1 MKVAVVHDWLNQ
13 KVGGAEFVL
22 FEIMK
27 QYPEADLFALTY
39 NRKAF
44 RLYLGM
50 REVHTSFLQHM
61 PRFLKQRPQ
70 YLLPF
75 VRRAVTSF
83 DFAGYDLVISNS
95 TAWAKNVRVPK
106 GVKHL
111 SYCHSPARMIWDS
124 WPGYLDA
131 KGVKHSVLGSI
142 KRFFITKMAS
152 RIRLWDYYATSGI
165 DLIVGNSR
173 YITRR
178 IKKFYG
184 VEAPVLYPPVD
195 ASARDHLPS
204 EEHYYLVLSVLSRY
218 KNIDLAV
225 EAFKSNGKNLV
236 IAGDGPDRNRLVALA
251 EGAENIIFEG
261 RVNDQ
266 RRDELMAGAE
276 AFIFPSIE
284 DFGITPVEAM
294 SFGTPVIALK
304 GGGLMETVEDS
315 VSGVIFDRPTAS
327 ELGAAVSRAENV
339 SWQRERIQQVAKN
352 FTKEKFAKNLSN
364 YVARVMQS

>member
-1 MKVAVVHDWLNQ
+1 MRVAVVHDWLNQ

-39 NRKAF
+39 NRKTF
-44 RLYLGM
+44 RPYLGM
-50 REVHTSFLQHM
+50 REVRTSFLQHM
-61 PRFLKQRPQ
+61 PRFLKRRPQ
-70 YLLPF
+70 YLLPL
-75 VRRAVTSF
+75 VRRAVASF

-95 TAWAKNVRVPK
+95 TAWSKNVRVPE

-124 WPGYLDA
+124 WPGYLDT
-131 KGVKHSVLGSI
+131 KGIKHSWLGSL
-142 KRFFITKMAS
+142 KRFFITKMTS
-152 RIRLWDYYATSGI
+152 RLRLWDYYATSNI

-173 YITRR
+173 YIARR

-195 ASARDHLPS
+195 APARDHLPS
-204 EEHYYLVLSVLSRY
+204 EEPYYLVLSVLSRY

-225 EAFKSNGKNLV
+225 IAFKSSGKNLV
-236 IAGDGPDRNRLVALA
+236 IAGDGPDQERLVALA
-251 EGAENIIFEG
+251 EGAENIVFEG

-304 GGGLMETVEDS
+304 GGGLMETVQEG
-315 VSGVIFDRPTAS
+315 VSGIIFDRPTMS
-327 ELGAAVSRAENV
+327 ELKAAVLRAENT
-339 SWQRERIQQVAKN
+339 SWQQKAVQQVAEK
-352 FTKEKFAKNLSN
+352 FTKEEFAKNLSD
-364 YVARVMQS
+364 YVAKVMG